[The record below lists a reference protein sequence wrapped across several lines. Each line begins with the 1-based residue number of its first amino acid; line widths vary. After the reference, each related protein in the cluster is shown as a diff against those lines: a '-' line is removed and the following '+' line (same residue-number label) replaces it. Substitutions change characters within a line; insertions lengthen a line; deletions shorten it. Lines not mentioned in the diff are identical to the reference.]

1 MSSHHHHD
9 APFGTVTPW
18 PIYALGAL
26 LLTTL
31 AVVAWERIGHMNAA
45 DRPSVQAPVQDVV
58 WQRHLRF
65 ADTPA
70 GDIAVTDTTTGQ
82 TVATFAGQQGFL
94 RGSLRAL
101 ARSRQRAG
109 QGPEQPFV
117 LTGHTDGRLVLLDP
131 VTGDR
136 INLESFGPTN
146 AAVFA
151 QLRPSTLSASTP
163 TPTSGGTP

>member
-1 MSSHHHHD
+1 MSSHHHD
-9 APFGTVTPW
+9 APFGNVTPW
-18 PIYALGAL
+18 PIYALGLL

-31 AVVAWERIGHMNAA
+31 AVVAWERMAHMNAA
-45 DRPSVQAPVQDVV
+45 ARPAVQTAGADVL
-58 WQRHLRF
+58 WQRQLRF
-65 ADTPA
+65 DDTPQ
-70 GDIAVTDTTTGQ
+70 GHIAVTDTTSGQ
-82 TVATFAGQQGFL
+82 TVATFEGQQGFL

-151 QLRPSTLSASTP
+151 RLRPSTPSASIPNP
-163 TPTSGGTP
+163 TAGGTP

>member
-26 LLTTL
+26 LLVTL
-31 AVVAWERIGHMNAA
+31 GVVAWESIGHLNAA
-45 DRPSVQAPVQDVV
+45 ARPAVQAPALDVL
-58 WQRHLRF
+58 WQRSLRF
-65 ADTPA
+65 DDTPT
-70 GDIAVTDTTTGQ
+70 GDIAVTDTATGQ
-82 TVATFAGQQGFL
+82 TVATFEGQQGFL

-151 QLRPSTLSASTP
+151 RLRQATP
-163 TPTSGGTP
+163 IPTSHGGTP

>member
-1 MSSHHHHD
+1 MSSHHHD
-9 APFGTVTPW
+9 APFGNVTPW

-31 AVVAWERIGHMNAA
+31 GVVAWERVAHMKAA
-45 DRPSVQAPVQDVV
+45 DRPAVQATVNDVL
-58 WQRHLRF
+58 WQRQLRF
-65 ADTPA
+65 ADTA
-70 GDIAVTDTTTGQ
+70 QGHIAVTDHVTGQ
-82 TVATFAGQQGFL
+82 TVATFEGQQGFL

-117 LTGHTDGRLVLLDP
+117 LTGHTDGRLVLRDP

-151 QLRPSTLSASTP
+151 QLRASAPTP
-163 TPTSGGTP
+163 TPTTGGTP

>member
-1 MSSHHHHD
+1 MSSHHHD
-9 APFGTVTPW
+9 APFGNVTPW

-31 AVVAWERIGHMNAA
+31 GVVAWERMAHLKAA
-45 DRPSVQAPVQDVV
+45 DRPAVQAPAADVL
-58 WQRHLRF
+58 WQRQLRF
-65 ADTPA
+65 ADTA
-70 GDIAVTDTTTGQ
+70 QGHIAVTDHVSGQ
-82 TVATFAGQQGFL
+82 TVATFEGQQGFL

-146 AAVFA
+146 AAAFA
-151 QLRPSTLSASTP
+151 QLRPSAPVP
-163 TPTSGGTP
+163 TPTTGGTP

>member
-1 MSSHHHHD
+1 MNPQHHHD

-31 AVVAWERIGHMNAA
+31 AVVAWQRVVHVNT
-45 DRPSVQAPVQDVV
+45 PAPVVSTTDVL
-58 WQRHLRF
+58 WQRSLRF
-65 ADTPA
+65 ADTPQ
-70 GDIAVTDTTTGQ
+70 GDIAVTDAVTGQ
-82 TVATFAGQQGFL
+82 TVATFEGQQGFL

-109 QGPEQPFV
+109 QGPAQPFV

-151 QLRPSTLSASTP
+151 RLRGSGPGPSSVSASA
-163 TPTSGGTP
+163 GGQP

>member
-26 LLTTL
+26 LLVTL
-31 AVVAWERIGHMNAA
+31 GVVAWERIGHLNAA
-45 DRPSVQAPVQDVV
+45 ARPAVQAPALDVL
-58 WQRHLRF
+58 WQRSLRF
-65 ADTPA
+65 DDTPT
-70 GDIAVTDTTTGQ
+70 GDIAVTDTATGQ
-82 TVATFAGQQGFL
+82 TVATFEGQQGFL

-131 VTGDR
+131 VTGHR

-151 QLRPSTLSASTP
+151 RLRQATP
-163 TPTSGGTP
+163 IPTSHGGTP